1 MNQKNNYKTT
11 KIDSKEKYNIKKIIN
26 KKQYKS
32 PGHSKKNLNTKN
44 KSYSKSNRVIKSSSS
59 MKSLKPQSPKN
70 TFLVFNTININL
82 GNNHKEQKLTQ
93 TPNSQIMRNINSS
106 LKEACFRNN
115 FIFDSLPSFLK
126 KEKDKIK

>member
-11 KIDSKEKYNIKKIIN
+11 KIDTKEKCNIKKIIN

-44 KSYSKSNRVIKSSSS
+44 KSYFKSNRAIKSSSS

-70 TFLVFNTININL
+70 TKVTK
-82 GNNHKEQKLTQ
+82 HTY
-93 TPNSQIMRNINSS
+93 
-106 LKEACFRNN
+106 
-115 FIFDSLPSFLK
+115 
-126 KEKDKIK
+126 